1 MSAYF
6 FSLGLNADRSAV
18 IEKKIKEVVPELV
31 RVKSFEDVRPHRPGK
46 GHGAAY
52 VLVAGSG
59 NTDAYFDRLLSM
71 VNQARDQFFF
81 ILISDEISAS
91 DYKRLIRT
99 GGADWASIAHA
110 PQEISEIIAR
120 RRMSSK
126 PATAADG
133 GPPVAIAFVP
143 SAGGVGNTT
152 LVAEIGTQL
161 KAGKNGKDRRICAVD
176 LDFQTS
182 HLCDYLDIEPRLQIE
197 EISANPERLDAQLFE
212 IFISR
217 HSSGLD
223 VFAAPRSK
231 FNICELSAVA
241 LDKLF
246 DMISSRYD
254 LMLIDLPVTAFS
266 WTADVIANCDG
277 LLVTGL
283 NTIPGLRQISE
294 TLTTA
299 RSYGNHVHPIAVVIN
314 RSERRVMGGVARGKH
329 IEAVLREEKV
339 FFVSDNRAA
348 FISSTN
354 SGTPLSLTTSYR
366 KPTREIAAITAFC
379 AGIKSPL
386 NASS

>member
-6 FSLGLNADRSAV
+6 FSLGLNADRSAT
-18 IEKKIKEVVPELV
+18 IEKKIKEVVPQLV
-31 RVKSFEDVRPHRPGK
+31 RVKSFEDIQRGQQAK
-46 GHGAAY
+46 GDGAAY
-52 VLVAGSG
+52 VLVAASG
-59 NTDAYFDRLLSM
+59 DTNAYFDRLLGM
-71 VNQARDQFFF
+71 VEQTRDQCFF

-99 GGADWASIAHA
+99 GSADWASSARA
-110 PQEISEIIAR
+110 AQETSEIITR
-120 RRMSSK
+120 RRTTSK
-126 PATAADG
+126 PASPADDA
-133 GPPVAIAFVP
+133 PPVAIAFVP

-161 KAGKNGKDRRICAVD
+161 KAGKTGKERRICAID

-182 HLCDYLDIEPRLQIE
+182 HLCDYLDIEPRLQIQ
-197 EISANPERLDAQLFE
+197 EISTNPERLDAQLFE

-231 FNICELSAVA
+231 FSVCGLSAVA

-266 WTADVIANCDG
+266 WTADVVANCDG
-277 LLVTGL
+277 VLVTGL

-294 TLTTA
+294 TLTVA
-299 RSYGNHVHPIAVVIN
+299 RSYGSHVRPMAVVIN
-314 RSERRVMGGVARGKH
+314 RSERRVLGGIARGKH
-329 IEAVLREEKV
+329 IDAVLREEKV

-366 KPTREIAAITAFC
+366 KPTREIAAISAFC
-379 AGIKSPL
+379 AKIKSPR
-386 NASS
+386 NVSS

>member
-6 FSLGLNADRSAV
+6 FSLGLNADRAST
-18 IEKKIKEVVPELV
+18 IEKKIKEVVPGLV
-31 RVKSFEDVRPHRPGK
+31 RVKSFEDVRPGK
-46 GHGAAY
+46 AAKDDGAVY
-52 VLVAGSG
+52 VLVTASG

-71 VNQARDQFFF
+71 IEEARNQFFF

-99 GGADWASIAHA
+99 GSADWVSIARA
-110 PQEISEIIAR
+110 PQEILEIIAR

-126 PATAADG
+126 PAASADG
-133 GPPVAIAFVP
+133 RPPVAIAFVP

-161 KAGKNGKDRRICAVD
+161 KVGKNGKERRICAVD

-182 HLCDYLDIEPRLQIE
+182 HLCDYLDIEPRLQIA

-231 FNICELSAVA
+231 FNVCDLSAVA

-277 LLVTGL
+277 VLVTGL

-294 TLTTA
+294 TLTSA
-299 RSYGNHVHPIAVVIN
+299 RSYANHTRPMAVVIN
-314 RSERRVMGGVARGKH
+314 RSERRVLGGIARGKH

-354 SGTPLSLTTSYR
+354 TGTPLSLTTSYR
-366 KPTREIAAITAFC
+366 KSTREIAAISAFC
-379 AGIKSPL
+379 TGIKSPL